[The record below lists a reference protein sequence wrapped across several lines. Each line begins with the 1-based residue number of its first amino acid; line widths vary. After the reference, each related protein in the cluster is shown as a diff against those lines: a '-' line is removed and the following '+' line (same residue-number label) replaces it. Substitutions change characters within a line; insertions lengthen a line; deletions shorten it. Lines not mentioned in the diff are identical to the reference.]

1 MVEINDKELGEL
13 LRQMESEEMPSQ
25 VRSRIDDTLSSLPE
39 RKKKMKK
46 STMIASGIVASV
58 AILLGTGFTN
68 NAMAQVLQKIPFV
81 GSVFSHSKDST
92 LKTTVEK
99 GLSQTINKSASDK
112 GITVTVNEV
121 IFDGTQ
127 VSIGYIV
134 QSEQALDDNVN
145 PSIGFKI
152 DGKQPENYGIGG
164 NSERYDDH
172 TVLGVMHLDS
182 SKQLPDKFDLDVNFN
197 KLGATE
203 GNWNIHFP
211 VKEITSENKV
221 ILPMEKKESGE
232 ISLIVEKVTFA
243 PTATEVVYKLKQPAQ
258 REMELSFELY
268 GNDGTVVEPLSM
280 FKENGTVKISYEPF
294 KTIPKEITF
303 RPQSRHD
310 QEIDQMLSQLEM
322 KLPVE

>member
-1 MVEINDKELGEL
+1 MVEIDDKELGEL

-39 RKKKMKK
+39 RKKKRKK
-46 STMIASGIVASV
+46 STMIASGIVASA

-68 NAMAQVLQKIPFV
+68 TTMAQVLQSIPFV

-134 QSEQALDDNVN
+134 QSEQVLDDNVN

-152 DGKQPENYGIGG
+152 DGKQPGNYGVGG

-172 TVLGVMHLDS
+172 TFLGVMHLDS
-182 SKQLPDKFDLDVNFN
+182 STPLPDKFDLDVNFS

-203 GNWNIHFP
+203 GKWNIHFP
-211 VKEITSENKV
+211 VEEITSENKV

-243 PTATEVVYKLKQPAQ
+243 PTSTEVVYKLKQPAE

-268 GNDGTVVEPLSM
+268 GNDGKAVEPQSM
-280 FKENGTVKISYEPF
+280 FENNGTVKISYEPF
-294 KTIPKEITF
+294 ESIPKEITF

-310 QEIDQMLSQLEM
+310 QEIDQMLSKLEM
-322 KLPVE
+322 KLQVK

>member
-1 MVEINDKELGEL
+1 MLEINDKKLGEL
-13 LRQMESEEMPSQ
+13 LRQMEGEMPSQ
-25 VRSRIDDTLSSLPE
+25 VRTRIDDTLSSLPE

-68 NAMAQVLQKIPFV
+68 STMAQVLQSIPFI
-81 GSVFSHSKDST
+81 GSVFTHSKDST

-99 GLSQTINKSASDK
+99 GLSQTINKSATDK

-121 IFDGTQ
+121 IFDGTR
-127 VSIGYIV
+127 VSIGYVV
-134 QSEQALDDNVN
+134 QSQQALEDNVN

-152 DGKQPENYGIGG
+152 DGKQPGNYGVGG

-172 TVLGVMHLDS
+172 TILGVMHLDS
-182 SKQLPDKFDLDVNFN
+182 STQLPGKFDLDVNFN
-197 KLGATE
+197 KLGDTE
-203 GNWNIHFP
+203 GNWNIYFP
-211 VKEITSENKV
+211 VEEITSENKV
-221 ILPMEKKESGE
+221 ILPMEKRESGD

-243 PTATEVVYKLKQPAQ
+243 PTSTEVVYKLKQPAE

-268 GNDGTVVEPLSM
+268 GSDGKALEPLSM

-303 RPQSRHD
+303 RPQLGHD
-310 QEIDQMLSQLEM
+310 QEIDQKLSKLEM
-322 KLPVE
+322 NLQVK